1 LQVLTTDPLSLHSEI
16 IAVSSSLR
24 VCLFNF
30 TIPVI
35 NSFRQLKNLKKSTEM
50 LCDQQMATSFSVR
63 DILEFDDGDGM
74 IGNGVSPGP
83 IVAAAATTD
92 PLMLEPIMI
101 ANPSD
106 ATVNNTTGYY
116 ANYWLENN
124 GIGNNNMMADNRM
137 MMVPSMDEQQNAPTY
152 IALQQHGH
160 HHIQPLPHQQ
170 QHPAIDPASHY
181 DYSYNYMSY
190 DCPAVAEEFNR
201 FREEEET
208 NKLAAT
214 QQRNPTRP
222 LTTSHHV
229 QQLSHLCP
237 PFSEQDVGC
246 GNSMEI
252 ATNKIK
258 SNRKSITSKIPL
270 EIEIL
275 TNFVQ
280 IGILAAKSENNFSK
294 KGSAGS
300 ESISSNQRTTRLK
313 RKPRVLFS
321 QVSRTN
327 LNL

>member
-1 LQVLTTDPLSLHSEI
+1 
-16 IAVSSSLR
+16 
-24 VCLFNF
+24 
-30 TIPVI
+30 
-35 NSFRQLKNLKKSTEM
+35 M

-63 DILEFDDGDGM
+63 DILDFDDGDGM

-83 IVAAAATTD
+83 IVAATAMTD

-106 ATVNNTTGYY
+106 ATVNNATGYY

-137 MMVPSMDEQQNAPTY
+137 MMPSMDEQQNAPTY
-152 IALQQHGH
+152 IALQQQGHH

-170 QHPAIDPASHY
+170 QLPAIDPASHY

-214 QQRNPTRP
+214 QQRNPARP

-258 SNRKSITSKIPL
+258 SNRKSITSKIPV

-280 IGILAAKSENNFSK
+280 IGVLAAKSENNFSK

-321 QVSRTN
+321 QVRRTN

>member
-1 LQVLTTDPLSLHSEI
+1 
-16 IAVSSSLR
+16 
-24 VCLFNF
+24 
-30 TIPVI
+30 
-35 NSFRQLKNLKKSTEM
+35 M

-63 DILEFDDGDGM
+63 DILEFDEGDGM

-83 IVAAAATTD
+83 IATATATTD
-92 PLMLEPIMI
+92 PLLLEPIMV

-106 ATVNNTTGYY
+106 ATANAAGYY

-124 GIGNNNMMADNRM
+124 SNNNNMMADNRM
-137 MMVPSMDEQQNAPTY
+137 MMPMEEQQNAPTY

-170 QHPAIDPASHY
+170 QQHPAIDPAHY

-190 DCPAVAEEFNR
+190 DCPAVAEEFSR
-201 FREEEET
+201 FREEDET
-208 NKLAAT
+208 KLAAT
-214 QQRNPTRP
+214 QQRINPAVSRP

-258 SNRKSITSKIPL
+258 SNRKSTQYIIKTFKRL
-270 EIEIL
+270 VK
-275 TNFVQ
+275 NF
-280 IGILAAKSENNFSK
+280 G
-294 KGSAGS
+294 
-300 ESISSNQRTTRLK
+300 
-313 RKPRVLFS
+313 
-321 QVSRTN
+321 
-327 LNL
+327 